1 MDAQLDEKALE
12 KSLADS
18 LGDLV
23 PEERTVSEDEFVEI
37 VGQALELVGGEMLFK
52 MCIDVDGRSEF
63 VAAATVGSDAKRQ
76 FLLLTL
82 PVHGG
87 ALKVETASKSTNP
100 VAGIAPAYA
109 GLMDVFQAAA

>member
-1 MDAQLDEKALE
+1 MDAQLDEKLLE
-12 KSLADS
+12 NTLAES

-23 PEERTVSEDEFVEI
+23 PEARTVSEDEFVEI
-37 VGQALELVGGEMLFK
+37 VGQALEVVGGKLLFK
-52 MCIDVDGRSEF
+52 MRIDADGQGEH
-63 VAAATVGSDAKRQ
+63 VAAAAVGTDDNRQ

-82 PVHGG
+82 PINGG
-87 ALKVETASKSTNP
+87 ALKVETAAKSTNP